1 MRRFLKVLPLTL
13 ALVLALAGMG
23 LVLTSCN
30 NGSQAQIRFVHA
42 IYDAGALDIEFNG
55 AKDITDV
62 AFFNY
67 QPTSGYRPVPAG
79 SDTVEG
85 FATGT
90 TTEAF
95 ETDNVSLSAGSEY
108 TVVATGNIAGGGN
121 GNVVILNPSDDNTEP
136 ANGTVNIRIIYAA
149 PQGPG
154 TVYAYII
161 QNPPVGQA
169 CQGAAAATLTYPGI
183 SIYIP
188 EPYNTNGEGYTVYLC
203 NAPDGNPLENDSQ
216 GYSFTAGSISAGSIR
231 TLIFTDNSGGT
242 YVNLPQPIILN
253 DLN

>member
-30 NGSQAQIRFVHA
+30 NNSQAQIRFVHA
-42 IYDAGALDIEFNG
+42 IWDAGALDIEFNG

-62 AFFNY
+62 AFLGV

-95 ETDNVSLSAGSEY
+95 EADNVSLSAGSEY

-136 ANGTVNIRIIYAA
+136 ANNMVSFRFIHAS
-149 PQGPG
+149 PDGPG
-154 TVYAYII
+154 TVYIYVVR
-161 QNPPVGQA
+161 NPVIGNG
-169 CQGAAAATLTYPGI
+169 CGGTVTVSSLTYQSTSTYVPI
-183 SIYIP
+183 T
-188 EPYNTNGEGYTVYLC
+188 YNADGYTLFVC
-203 NAPDGNPLENDSQ
+203 NAEGGNPIFSGFGLGTIGGPNE
-216 GYSFTAGSISAGSIR
+216 GSIR
-231 TLIFTDNSGGT
+231 TVVLTDNSGGT
-242 YVNLPQPIILN
+242 GMDSSPIVLN